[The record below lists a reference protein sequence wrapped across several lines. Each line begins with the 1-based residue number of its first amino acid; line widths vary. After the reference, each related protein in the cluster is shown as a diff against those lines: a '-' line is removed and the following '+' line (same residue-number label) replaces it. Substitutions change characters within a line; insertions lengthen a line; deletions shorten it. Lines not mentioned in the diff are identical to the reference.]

1 LRSQFRA
8 GKLANCI
15 EPTRD
20 DQASHFMT
28 IPDKAAAAKKI
39 DELLRVILNSGG
51 FRLRY
56 RITVDPPMPEERD
69 WERPAILVELSGPDS
84 GLVLERGAELLR
96 SMEHLSQE
104 ILRLPASEHDKVIFD
119 CMNHRA
125 MRLEELRLA
134 AGVAAERVRKT
145 NVPYTFAPMS
155 SRERRILHLALR
167 DELDLKTESTGTA
180 GQRAVVVY
188 PKDFKTDAPPRARR

>member
-1 LRSQFRA
+1 M
-8 GKLANCI
+8 ANCI

-20 DQASHFMT
+20 NQASYFMT

-51 FRLRY
+51 FRLRC

-104 ILRLPASEHDKVIFD
+104 ILRLPPSEHDKVIFD

-145 NVPYTFAPMS
+145 NVPYTFGPMS

-180 GQRAVVVY
+180 GQRAVVGY